1 MRGEIGRLSSFQ
13 WRVGEPAPKN
23 RRNDQLRKC
32 ARCHFA
38 LGIGIKIS
46 ARLLG
51 CSTGIP
57 VKVRKEAGATGI
69 RLQSGKAG
77 WRPIS
82 RGSQIRADHFEDGWM
97 LLLDEERRA
106 CVRHDTLWSK
116 TGGHAEFMRWY
127 GREQARAQWAKN
139 KHDPHHRLA
148 KSCRVRIWK
157 KLNGDKRGKR
167 TCELIG
173 CSDEQLVEHIESQ
186 FEHWMSWDNY
196 GSEWHVDHIKP
207 CAAFDLSVE
216 SERLACF
223 HYTNLRPL
231 RALDNWSKSSRFN
244 GVLLRKR
251 ANIQPLALS

>member
-1 MRGEIGRLSSFQ
+1 MGRIG
-13 WRVGEPAPKN
+13 WRYSGRKPNEG
-23 RRNDQLRKC
+23 LRKC

-51 CSTGIP
+51 CSTKIP
-57 VKVRKEAGATGI
+57 VMIRRENGATGI
-69 RLQSGKAG
+69 RLNSGKAG

-82 RGSQIRADHFEDGWM
+82 RGSQIRADHFRDGWM

-106 CVRHDTLWSK
+106 CVKHDALWSK
-116 TGGHAEFMRWY
+116 TGGHVEFMRWY

-139 KHDPHHRLA
+139 RNDPHHRLV
-148 KSCRVRIWK
+148 KSCRIRVWK
-157 KLNGDKRGKR
+157 KLGGDKKGK
-167 TCELIG
+167 TTFELIG
-173 CSDEQLVEHIESQ
+173 CSEGQLNEHIESQ
-186 FEHWMSWDNY
+186 FEPWMSWENY

-207 CAAFDLSVE
+207 CAAFDLSVD

-231 RALDNWSKSSRFN
+231 RALDNWRKSSRFN

-251 ANIQPLALS
+251 AKIHPLALS

>member
-1 MRGEIGRLSSFQ
+1 MKSRRL
-13 WRVGEPAPKN
+13 WRVVASAPKN
-23 RRNDQLRKC
+23 RRNNELRKC

-51 CSTGIP
+51 CSTKIP
-57 VKVRKEAGATGI
+57 VMIRREGGATGI
-69 RLQSGKAG
+69 RLKSGKAG

-82 RGSQIRADHFEDGWM
+82 RGSQIRADHFQDGWM

-106 CVRHDTLWSK
+106 CARHDALWSK
-116 TGGHAEFMRWY
+116 SGGRGHSEFALWY
-127 GREQARAQWAKN
+127 GREQAKTQWAKN
-139 KHDPHHRLA
+139 KHDPHYRLA
-148 KSCRVRIWK
+148 KACRARIWK
-157 KLNGDKRGKR
+157 KLNGDKQGKR

-173 CSDEQLVEHIESQ
+173 CSDEQLANHLESQ
-186 FEHWMSWDNY
+186 FEPWMSWYNY

-207 CAAFDLSVE
+207 CAAFDLSIE

-231 RALDNWSKSSRFN
+231 RSIDNWTKNSRFN